1 MGNRYENFVR
11 PARCGNTNAYTEKTR
26 SCILPKRCARKI
38 WWRIASSHVL
48 RWKSWNPGAPSLDH
62 WAPLELSARHVYS
75 SQCLGGDIGPHALAT
90 FNSETIKPLW
100 PFALTRPSVLGSW
113 AAAKKRQLTG
123 QVSGDS
129 TFDIYG
135 RWNLH
140 HEWNGEFTS
149 GMQHYATCLFYPNK
163 QSSSQALLAVVCC
176 G

>member
-1 MGNRYENFVR
+1 MQPAYYRFTQQGRGAATPTHTLKRRGVAFCQRDVLARYDDGLHLATCCDE
-11 PARCGNTNAYTEKTR
+11 
-26 SCILPKRCARKI
+26 
-38 WWRIASSHVL
+38 
-48 RWKSWNPGAPSLDH
+48 NPGAPPLDH
-62 WAPLELSARHVYS
+62 WAPLELSARR
-75 SQCLGGDIGPHALAT
+75 PHALAT
-90 FNSETIKPLW
+90 FNGETIKPLW
-100 PFALTRPSVLGSW
+100 PFALTRPSVLGSC

-140 HEWNGEFTS
+140 HEWNREFTS